1 MTMVPTKKENK
12 PSAETA
18 EKPAKTAKA
27 KTTKSA
33 KKTGGKMTKQ
43 AQEGA
48 PANVSD
54 YSLVLSPMIT
64 EKTSMVGGAGNRVV
78 FKVDRRVTKDQIKA
92 AVQRVF
98 KVTVTDVN
106 TVNYLGKP
114 KRTSRSEGRRTA
126 YKKAYV
132 TLQAGQS
139 INVIEGL

>member
-1 MTMVPTKKENK
+1 MATKKEETAK
-12 PSAETA
+12 AETA
-18 EKPAKTAKA
+18 KKEKAPRAAKTS
-27 KTTKSA
+27 KSA
-33 KKTGGKMTKQ
+33 AKIGDKMNKKGQ
-43 AQEGA
+43 DSNA

-64 EKTSMVGGAGNRVV
+64 EKTSLVGGTGNRVV
-78 FKVDRRVTKDQIKA
+78 FKVDRRVTKTEIKA
-92 AVQRVF
+92 AVQRIF

-132 TLQAGQS
+132 TLQEGQT